1 MDAMDAGRSDVRFE
15 DEAMTPVLAIL
26 RGLPDATV
34 ASDRAGR
41 IVFVNELAGGLFGY
55 EAEELVGRHVQTL
68 WPERVRERY
77 LRNMRMYFAT
87 DHPLRF
93 TTEAWGLR
101 RDGSEFVGEMSWGI
115 VETPMGPLL
124 LAIGRDI
131 SERRAAERRLRAVST
146 IGERALAGAG
156 LHELATDSVEQL
168 RLTLPLARAELR
180 VASGEVLEFG
190 GEPAGAELRLELGA
204 DDELAAWFSR
214 RISDEETGFVRAVAG
229 ILGTALARLRSEERI
244 RYEALH
250 DPLTGLANRTLLRD
264 RLEQAL
270 ARSAR
275 EDTTAGVLFVDLDDF
290 KRINDLWGHAA
301 GDAVLAELGE
311 RLRHAVRPSDTV
323 ARLGGDE
330 FVVVCESVDEETALA
345 LGERLD
351 AAIRRPLPVAGGE
364 QRLTGS
370 IGIALGRADADTLVA
385 EADAAV
391 YVAKAAGRGRIELR
405 R

>member
-1 MDAMDAGRSDVRFE
+1 MDAMDAGRSDARLE
-15 DEAMTPVLAIL
+15 EEAMAPVLAIL
-26 RGLPDATV
+26 QGLPDATV

-41 IVFVNELAGGLFGY
+41 IVFVNALAGELFGY
-55 EAEELVGRHVQTL
+55 APEELVGRHVQTL

-77 LRNMRMYFAT
+77 LRNMRLYFAT
-87 DHPLRF
+87 EHPLRF
-93 TTEAWGLR
+93 STEAWGLR

-115 VETPMGPLL
+115 VDTPMGPLL

-131 SERRAAERRLRAVST
+131 SERRAAERRLRAVAA

-156 LHELATDSVEQL
+156 LHELATDAVEQL

-180 VASGEVLEFG
+180 MAGGEVLEFG
-190 GEPAGAELRLELGA
+190 GAPAGPELRLELGG
-204 DDELAAWFSR
+204 DDELVTWFSR
-214 RISDEETGFVRAVAG
+214 RIADDETSFVRAVAG
-229 ILGTALARLRSEERI
+229 VLGTALARLRSEDRM

-264 RLEQAL
+264 RLEHAL

-275 EDTTAGVLFVDLDDF
+275 EDTAAGVLFIDLDDF
-290 KRINDLWGHAA
+290 KRVNDLFGHAA

-311 RLRHAVRPSDTV
+311 RLRHAVRPADTV

-330 FVVVCESVDEETALA
+330 FVVVCEEIDEETALA
-345 LGERLD
+345 LGARLE
-351 AAIRRPLPVAGGE
+351 AAIRRPVRVAGSE
-364 QRLTGS
+364 QRLTAS
-370 IGIALGRADADTLVA
+370 IGIALGRDDPDSMLAA
-385 EADAAV
+385 ADAAV
-391 YVAKAAGRGRIELR
+391 YQAKAAGRGRVELR